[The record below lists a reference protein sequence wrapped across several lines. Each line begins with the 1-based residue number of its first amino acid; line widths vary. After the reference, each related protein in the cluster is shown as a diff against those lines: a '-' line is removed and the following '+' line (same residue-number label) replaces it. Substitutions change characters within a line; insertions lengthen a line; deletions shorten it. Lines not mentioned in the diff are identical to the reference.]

1 MSPMC
6 PHGSHPWVTTG
17 QGWPW
22 GGGQGSPMQG
32 GPVGWPAMGSKP
44 GCGHKP
50 CVEVCPFGTGES
62 LSSLGGGTPSSAV
75 PPRLP
80 PSLSWQFRSLGL
92 PRAGLREEAAVGS
105 ASCGMATEGPDLYEN
120 LQIRYPH
127 GEQVL
132 DFGSRPSPSRRV
144 QGTLLAVGLAALLAL
159 GAALTAVATLR
170 TRDQAELRVAR
181 AELEAL
187 GPLLPPGPDGRWLQG
202 LGLGWRYHKGKIYY
216 FSGDQKPWRE
226 AKEFCLSKQA
236 QLTSVTSRDEQEF
249 LARESRGGYYWIGLE
264 DGDRNDTWR
273 WVDGTVYSPAD
284 SFWAPGQPDRQD
296 HGEQGREG
304 CAQIHPVGTGLWNDH
319 NCNIPFLWIC
329 KRDLG
334 GP

>member
-127 GEQVL
+127 G
-132 DFGSRPSPSRRV
+132 
-144 QGTLLAVGLAALLAL
+144 
-159 GAALTAVATLR
+159 

>member
-170 TRDQAELRVAR
+170 ARDQAELRVAR

-187 GPLLPPGPDGRWLQG
+187 GPLLPPGPDGSRSPGDSPDVAQRRRDF
-202 LGLGWRYHKGKIYY
+202 LGNVGTWGQTPRGR
-216 FSGDQKPWRE
+216 GR
-226 AKEFCLSKQA
+226 A
-236 QLTSVTSRDEQEF
+236 
-249 LARESRGGYYWIGLE
+249 GGYYWIGLE